1 MTVLNDGRSL
11 TDYVTLS
18 DGTKIVLN
26 PSSPTG
32 LRHSIYDPAT
42 GGRNTPFVASG
53 SRASTQAR
61 DPRVADYKPGDRVM
75 HLGFFDDPRKA
86 AYVAAKFEE
95 DPSYAM
101 DLWAN
106 RPNRGVRGH
115 GMAFLRSLD
124 RYYKFPDDLF
134 TELPGDIE
142 QIKAMS
148 KGRDRAPRADSTAR
162 SGGVAGTMKD
172 WNSMLQSLGIRGGQ
186 IAAALGGDRDRAIAQ
201 VLRLRNAPVDQAKG
215 ELKQLGIDLDDADT
229 VARIKGMAALSES
242 QDQTPE
248 TQSLYRILDLAGLR
262 K

>member
-1 MTVLNDGRSL
+1 MTVLNDGRNL
-11 TDYVTLS
+11 TDYVTVS

-26 PSSPTG
+26 PNSPTG
-32 LRHSIYDPAT
+32 LKHSLYDPAT

-61 DPRVADYKPGDRVM
+61 DPRVAEYKPGDRVM

-106 RPNRGVRGH
+106 RPNRGVRGQ

-134 TELPGDIE
+134 TELPGNIE

-148 KGRDRAPRADSTAR
+148 KSRSRAPRVDRDVRT
-162 SGGVAGTMKD
+162 GGVAGEMKD
-172 WNSMLQSLGIRGGQ
+172 WNSLLQGLGIRGGQ

-215 ELKQLGIDLDDADT
+215 ELKQLGIDLDDPGT
-229 VARIKGMAALSES
+229 VQKIKGMTALAES
-242 QDQTPE
+242 LDQSPE

-262 K
+262 R